1 MARLNRNLKV
11 LFVINLAFSTCVGL
25 VSPLFPL
32 FLDGT
37 GANILEIS
45 FVLSIGGV
53 ATVIL
58 MVPSGLLSDRYRRRN
73 ILILSSIM
81 YGLAAFYLTTV
92 RNWEQSILGFVLF
105 SSAKTLSLPAGFTLI
120 ADNADPK
127 RMAQTFGL
135 METAWPAGLMIG
147 SLLGGFLADNYGW
160 NYTFYVV
167 VLISLLSIIPNYF
180 FKRTYKGDKMLDK
193 KQTKGTFFTRGIIIL
208 LLLFSFSQLLLA
220 SASGILNPVIPLYL
234 TENFNVSETTVGLF
248 FSMGLG
254 LATLVAQ
261 IPSGMLADRYG
272 YKRILVYSILPIPI
286 ILLFWPVIGDYL
298 LLMILYMF
306 IAGLGSMS
314 GPVAPAYLMNLTPTL
329 RRGFVISMSET
340 AVRIGFTISPLVGGY
355 LWYAYGP
362 TIPFYASAVFF
373 ALSFFL
379 ILILRKPSSTLGH

>member
-1 MARLNRNLKV
+1 MRMFRLNRNLKV
-11 LFVINLAFSTCVGL
+11 LFVLNLAFSTCVGL

-45 FVLSIGGV
+45 LVLFVGGV
-53 ATVIL
+53 ATTIL

-92 RNWEQSILGFVLF
+92 RNWEQSILGFVIF
-105 SSAKTLSLPAGFTLI
+105 SSASTLSLPAIFTLI
-120 ADNADPK
+120 ADNADSTRLAK
-127 RMAQTFGL
+127 TFGL
-135 METAWPAGLMIG
+135 IQTGWPVGLMIG
-147 SLLGGFLADNYGW
+147 SALGGFLADNYGW

-193 KQTKGTFFTRGIIIL
+193 KQTRGTFFTRGIITFL
-208 LLLFSFSQLLLA
+208 FLFSLSQLLLS
-220 SASGILNPVIPLYL
+220 SANGILNPVIPLYL
-234 TENFNVSETTVGLF
+234 TENFNVNETAVGFF

-254 LATLVAQ
+254 LATLVTQ
-261 IPSGMLADRYG
+261 VPSGMLADRYG
-272 YKRILVYSILPIPI
+272 YKKILVYSILPVPI
-286 ILLFWPVIGDYL
+286 ILLFWPVIGDYF

-306 IAGLGSMS
+306 IIGLGSMTWS
-314 GPVAPAYLMNLTPTL
+314 VAPVYLMNLTPTL
-329 RRGFVISMSET
+329 DRGLVVSISET
-340 AVRIGFTISPLVGGY
+340 AVKLGFTLGPLIGGY
-355 LWYAYGP
+355 FSYIYSSVA
-362 TIPFYASAVFF
+362 PFYVSSVFF

-379 ILILRKPSSTLGH
+379 ILFLRKPNRK